1 MSITNTTKSYVLSA
15 GLPSGSAAGQSVK
28 SGVPIERAMRGLNMH
43 RYYNKG
49 AVFERRIIHDLISM
63 GALLAIRGAGSKSFG
78 SIKADIMALFP
89 SGYLVIIQAKNSSSK
104 FKKEHEEFIAHKG
117 IQDRRII
124 WLWATP
130 EHYKEDLKAIE
141 KAVK

>member
-1 MSITNTTKSYVLSA
+1 MKL
-15 GLPSGSAAGQSVK
+15 
-28 SGVPIERAMRGLNMH
+28 
-43 RYYNKG
+43 YNKG
-49 AVFERRIIHDLISM
+49 ARFERQLLHDLIGM

-104 FKKEHEEFIAHKG
+104 FKKEQEEFMLHKG

-141 KAVK
+141 KVVK

>member
-1 MSITNTTKSYVLSA
+1 
-15 GLPSGSAAGQSVK
+15 
-28 SGVPIERAMRGLNMH
+28 MH
-43 RYYNKG
+43 RYNKG
-49 AVFERRIIHDLISM
+49 ARFERQLIHDLIDM

-104 FKKEHEEFIAHKG
+104 FKKEQEEFNKHPNIPNIK
-117 IQDRRII
+117 II

>member
-1 MSITNTTKSYVLSA
+1 
-15 GLPSGSAAGQSVK
+15 
-28 SGVPIERAMRGLNMH
+28 
-43 RYYNKG
+43 
-49 AVFERRIIHDLISM
+49 M
-63 GALLAIRGAGSKSFG
+63 GALIAMRGAGSKSAG

-104 FKKEHEEFIAHKG
+104 FKREQEEFMLHKG

-130 EHYKEDLKAIE
+130 KHYKEDLKEIKE
-141 KAVK
+141 VVK

>member
-1 MSITNTTKSYVLSA
+1 MKL
-15 GLPSGSAAGQSVK
+15 
-28 SGVPIERAMRGLNMH
+28 
-43 RYYNKG
+43 YNKG
-49 AVFERRIIHDLISM
+49 ASFERKIVHDLVDM
-63 GALLAIRGAGSKSFG
+63 GAILAIRGAGSKSFG

-104 FKKEHEEFIAHKG
+104 FKKEPEEILAHKG
-117 IQDRRII
+117 IQDKRII

-141 KAVK
+141 KVVK

>member
-1 MSITNTTKSYVLSA
+1 
-15 GLPSGSAAGQSVK
+15 
-28 SGVPIERAMRGLNMH
+28 MH
-43 RYYNKG
+43 QYNKG
-49 AVFERRIIHDLISM
+49 ASFERRIIHDLIGM

-78 SIKADIMALFP
+78 TIKADIMALFP

-117 IQDRRII
+117 IQDKRII

>member
-1 MSITNTTKSYVLSA
+1 MKLYL
-15 GLPSGSAAGQSVK
+15 
-28 SGVPIERAMRGLNMH
+28 
-43 RYYNKG
+43 KG
-49 AVFERRIIHDLISM
+49 AVFERKIIHDLIDM
-63 GALLAIRGAGSKSFG
+63 GALIAMRGAGSKSAG

-104 FKKEHEEFIAHKG
+104 FKKEQEEFNKHPNIPNIK
-117 IQDRRII
+117 II

>member
-1 MSITNTTKSYVLSA
+1 MKL
-15 GLPSGSAAGQSVK
+15 
-28 SGVPIERAMRGLNMH
+28 
-43 RYYNKG
+43 YNKG
-49 AVFERRIIHDLISM
+49 ASFERRIIHDLIDI
-63 GALLAIRGAGSKSFG
+63 GALLVMRGSGSKSYG
-78 SIKADIMALFP
+78 TIKADIMALFP
-89 SGYLVIIQAKNSSSK
+89 SGYLVIIQAKNSDKK